1 MARVQRLNWA
11 IVGAGVA
18 GRARAKAIAQ
28 DPRANL
34 VSVWRG
40 KHAGELGVPI
50 ADSFDAAVAAADAV
64 AICSPS
70 AAHAEQARAVLDAGK
85 HALVEFPLAGD
96 RATAEALFA
105 RAAAAGRVLHVEH
118 IELLDA
124 PCATLGAHIRSNTVR
139 TVAVA
144 FDRPGSQDASPDEL
158 AIGNV
163 ARLHRVS
170 SFAGPFAS
178 VDRVDHEP
186 GQLVAELTLAS
197 GATVRATF
205 RQGQYYA
212 RRTLLEV
219 ETVAA
224 RWSQEDGHLA
234 RDGMPV
240 TLVGLG
246 GLFAR
251 DQLAATARILDGSR
265 PYVDDERIL
274 HVLDVAARIG
284 RRELGPVPVSPV
296 DRPSRIDRMQ

>member
-1 MARVQRLNWA
+1 MARVQRLKWA

-18 GRARAKAIAQ
+18 GRARGRAIAD
-28 DPRANL
+28 DPRATL

-40 KHAGELGVPI
+40 KHAAELGVPI
-50 ADSFDAAVAAADAV
+50 AGSFEEAVAAADAV
-64 AICSPS
+64 AICSPTEV
-70 AAHAEQARAVLDAGK
+70 HAEQARAALDAGK
-85 HALVEFPLAGD
+85 HVLVEFPLAED
-96 RATAEALFA
+96 RPAAEALFA
-105 RAAAAGRVLHVEH
+105 RAAEAGRVLHVEH

-139 TVAVA
+139 SVSVG
-144 FDRPGSQDASPDEL
+144 FDRPGAQDASTIDL

-163 ARLHRVS
+163 ARLSRVA

-197 GATVRATF
+197 GARVRATF
-205 RQGQYYA
+205 RQGQYYT
-212 RRTLLEV
+212 RRTTLDI

-224 RWSQEDGHLA
+224 RWTQEDGHLA

-251 DQLAATARILDGSR
+251 DQLTATARILDGAR
-265 PYVDDERIL
+265 PYVDDERVL

-284 RRELGPVPVSPV
+284 RRETGPVPPS
-296 DRPSRIDRMQ
+296 SRIDRMQ